1 MKKLLIMMIVINTF
15 VFSNSLSKISSLT
28 AKINEKT
35 VVNKNKKEKSYS
47 FSMKYPDKAYKE
59 MLSPKINVGEKYV
72 YNGKKKL
79 VYYPLLKDKFIE
91 DIDEEEN
98 YILQAI
104 KEIKLGK
111 KPMIIENS
119 EVKELNLGDG
129 TSRQRPGLPQLKEGS
144 GSQRMFFVQ
153 GNGSGSGGDG
163 FRPFVTAGA
172 EFGNG
177 TVKDGTEVGVIKR
190 GRHVFRLLP
199 GQAQIFRLLE
209 RSGCPFIISRAEQA
223 MAQ

>member
-111 KPMIIENS
+111 KPMIIENG

-129 TSRQRPGLPQLKEGS
+129 TRIVFYDYKK
-144 GSQRMFFVQ
+144 V
-153 GNGSGSGGDG
+153 DG
-163 FRPFVTAGA
+163 
-172 EFGNG
+172 
-177 TVKDGTEVGVIKR
+177 VKFPHKIEVYENKTLYSTLLFSEVKINKNIDDK
-190 GRHVFRLLP
+190 VFK
-199 GQAQIFRLLE
+199 IN
-209 RSGCPFIISRAEQA
+209 
-223 MAQ
+223 

>member
-79 VYYPLLKDKFIE
+79 VYYPLLKDKFI
-91 DIDEEEN
+91 DMN
-98 YILQAI
+98 TSKVNQF
-104 KEIKLGK
+104 KTEIKQSIHSSNILELDVNLINVSENGK
-111 KPMIIENS
+111 NGSLVYVYDEIKNQENS
-119 EVKELNLGDG
+119 
-129 TSRQRPGLPQLKEGS
+129 
-144 GSQRMFFVQ
+144 
-153 GNGSGSGGDG
+153 
-163 FRPFVTAGA
+163 
-172 EFGNG
+172 
-177 TVKDGTEVGVIKR
+177 I
-190 GRHVFRLLP
+190 
-199 GQAQIFRLLE
+199 
-209 RSGCPFIISRAEQA
+209 
-223 MAQ
+223 